1 MIGHNKLINAK
12 KLHVFSV
19 VAELRNITHAA
30 QKLNLSQP
38 AISNS
43 LLSLEQFFD
52 TKLYEVVG
60 KEVVVTPTGN
70 RILKH
75 WYKLESCYQKIFDEL
90 TEIKQGEQGDISI
103 AMISTAKYFMM
114 SLIKQFSANFPK
126 VNFSCQIFDRNE
138 IVENLLNQRF
148 TLGVMTEPPHHHA
161 LTSIKLGDNPLVLI
175 CSPQH
180 EFASQSNILF
190 ESLSKQKFITREY
203 SAQITQNLYRLF
215 EKHQSTPNISLSI
228 NSTEAIKEAVIE
240 DLGIALVPYLSVA
253 RELKSKKITRIDFDT
268 QALNN
273 NWYIIFVKNKTL
285 DQATR
290 GFIEITQKLF
300 SKIPILI

>member
-1 MIGHNKLINAK
+1 MIGHNKLINPK
-12 KLHVFSV
+12 KLHIFSV

-52 TKLYEVVG
+52 TKLYEIVG
-60 KEVVVTPTGN
+60 KEVVVTSTGQ
-70 RILKH
+70 RLLKH
-75 WYKLESCYQKIFDEL
+75 WAKLESVYQNIFDEQS
-90 TEIKQGEQGDISI
+90 EIKQGEQGDISI

-114 SLIKQFSANFPK
+114 SLIKNYSENFPK
-126 VNFSCQIFDRNE
+126 VKFSCQIFDRNQ
-138 IVENLLNQRF
+138 IVENLLTHQF
-148 TLGVMTEPPHHHA
+148 ALGVMTEPPHHPA
-161 LTSIKLGDNPLVLI
+161 LKNIKLGDNPLVFI
-175 CSPQH
+175 CSPKH
-180 EFASQSNILF
+180 ELANQSNILF
-190 ESLSKQKFITREY
+190 ENLSKQKFITREY
-203 SAQITQNLYRLF
+203 SAQITQNLYKLF
-215 EKHQSTPNISLSI
+215 EKHQSIPNISLSI

-285 DQATR
+285 DKATR
-290 GFIEITQKLF
+290 GFIEVTQKLF